1 MASDAGSARR
11 SHAVG
16 RFLIYASL
24 VAIAAF
30 YLMPLWVMVVT
41 SLKSL
46 DEIYAGSFIGLPQ
59 AVTFEAWNKAWDEA
73 CIGTAC
79 DGLRPYFVNSILLV
93 VPAVLLSTA
102 LGAINGYILTKWRF
116 RGANL
121 VFGLLLFGCFLPFQ
135 AVILPMA
142 QVLGKLGLSGTIA
155 GLVLVHTV
163 YGISF
168 TTLFF
173 RNYFVTIPDE
183 LTRAAQIDGA
193 GFFRIF
199 FSVMLPTAV
208 PIIVVSCIWQ
218 FTQIWNDFLFGVSFT
233 AGNSTPIT
241 VALNNIVNVT
251 MGRKQYNV
259 DMAAAMIAAIPTLLV
274 YIVAGRYFVR
284 GLTAGAVKG

>member
-1 MASDAGSARR
+1 
-11 SHAVG
+11 
-16 RFLIYASL
+16 
-24 VAIAAF
+24 
-30 YLMPLWVMVVT
+30 MVVT

-59 AVTFEAWNKAWDEA
+59 VVTFEAWRKAWGEA

-79 DGLRPYFVNSILLV
+79 DGLRPYFLNSLLMV
-93 VPAVLLSTA
+93 VPAVALSTGI
-102 LGAINGYILTKWRF
+102 GAINGYILTKWRF
-116 RGANL
+116 PGSNF
-121 VFGLLLFGCFLPFQ
+121 VFGMMLFGCFLPFQ

-142 QVLGKLGLSGTIA
+142 QLLGSLRLSGTIA

-173 RNYFVTIPDE
+173 RNYFISIPDE

-199 FSVMLPTAV
+199 FSVMLPAAI

-233 AGNSTPIT
+233 AGQSSPIT

-251 MGRKQYNV
+251 MGRKQYNI
-259 DMAAAMIAAIPTLLV
+259 DMAAAMIAAIPTLVV
-274 YIVAGRYFVR
+274 YVIAGRYFVR